1 MSESTAPTL
10 ADLSADL
17 RKRLERVRQG
27 GSEAARTKHT
37 DRGKLLVRD
46 RVDRLLDPGS
56 PFLEIAPLAAYGMYG
71 KPGSPD
77 SEDHAVPSAGVVAG
91 IGRIQGRNCL
101 VVANDATVKGGTYYP
116 ITVKKHLRAQAIAA
130 ENHLPCVYLVD
141 SGGAFLPMQD
151 EVFPDREHFGRIFFN
166 QANLSA
172 RGIPQLAAVMGS
184 CTAGGAYVPAMSDE
198 TVIVKEQGTIFL
210 GGPPLVKAAT
220 GEVVSAEDLGGG
232 DVHARRSGVV
242 DHLADD
248 DDHALRILRG
258 IVDTLPGSRDGR
270 CATSSTSST
279 TSVEEPVEP
288 PESLYDVVPTSTRTP
303 YDVREVIRRLVD
315 GSRFQEFKQL
325 YGETLVCAFARVH
338 GHQVGIVANNG
349 ILFSESALKGAHFVE
364 LCNQRGIPL
373 LFLQNISG
381 FMVGREYENKGIAR
395 DGAKL
400 VTAVACSVVPKFTVV
415 IGGSFG
421 AGNYGMCGRA
431 YDPRFLWM
439 WPNARISVMGGE
451 QAAGVLATVA
461 GREDDPDVEAFKAP
475 IRQQFD
481 DQGSPYYASARL
493 WDDGVIDPADTRR
506 ILGMALDVT
515 SSVPTPEPSYGI
527 FRM

>member
-1 MSESTAPTL
+1 MSEQTL
-10 ADLSADL
+10 TDLAAEL
-17 RKRLERVRQG
+17 RERLARVRQG
-27 GSEAARTKHT
+27 GSEAARKKHT
-37 DRGKLLVRD
+37 DRGKLLPRE

-56 PFLEIAPLAAYGMYG
+56 PFLEIAPLAAYGMHG
-71 KPGSPD
+71 KD
-77 SEDHAVPSAGVVAG
+77 ADDAYAVPSAGVVAG
-91 IGRIQGRNCL
+91 IGRVMGRDCM

-116 ITVKKHLRAQAIAA
+116 ISVKKHLRAQAIAA
-130 ENHLPCVYLVD
+130 ENHLPCLYLVD

-166 QANLSA
+166 QANMSA

-198 TVIVKEQGTIFL
+198 TVIVKNQGTIFL

-248 DDHALRILRG
+248 DAHALRILRG
-258 IVDTLPGSRDGR
+258 IVDTLPKQVACD
-270 CATSSTSST
+270 
-279 TSVEEPVEP
+279 VDDWDEPLEA
-288 PESLYDVVPTSTRTP
+288 PETLYDVVPTSTRTP

-325 YGETLVCAFARVH
+325 YGDTLVCAFARIY
-338 GHQVGIVANNG
+338 GREVGIVANNG
-349 ILFSESALKGAHFVE
+349 ILFSESALKGAHFIE

-373 LFLQNISG
+373 VFLQNISG
-381 FMVGREYENKGIAR
+381 FMVGREYENNGIAR

-400 VTAVACSVVPKFTVV
+400 VTAVACSVVPKFTIV

-451 QAAGVLATVA
+451 QAANVLATVS
-461 GREDDPDVEAFKAP
+461 GREDDEEFKAP
-475 IRQQFD
+475 IKSQFET
-481 DQGSPYYASARL
+481 QGDPYYASARL
-493 WDDGVIDPADTRR
+493 WDDGIIDPADTRR
-506 ILGMALDVT
+506 VLGMALSVT
-515 SSVPTPEPSYGI
+515 AHVPVPAPSYGI